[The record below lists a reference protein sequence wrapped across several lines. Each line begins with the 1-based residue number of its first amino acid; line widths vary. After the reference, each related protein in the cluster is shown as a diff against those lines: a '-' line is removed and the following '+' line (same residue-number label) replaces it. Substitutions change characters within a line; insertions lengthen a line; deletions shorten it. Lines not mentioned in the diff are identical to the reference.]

1 MEPQTPETSPD
12 PAATEGMPAAAGA
25 TGSVDAGQPDQAGTE
40 ETVVITDPAAA
51 EPVAD
56 PTEQIAELEAAVR
69 GRTEDL
75 QRLQAEYVNY
85 KRRVDRDRDVAR
97 NAGIETVIVD
107 LMSVL
112 DNLRT
117 AQDHEEMTDGLRL
130 IVDELDRIAGK
141 YGLESYG
148 TKGEP
153 FDPTV
158 HDALMQAPMPG
169 VSEPTVLDVMQ
180 VGYRLRGRV
189 LRAARVAVGM
199 PTPDAPPADAAAP
212 VEDEAAG
219 GDSESTDPIDNA
231 ETAPGQ

>member
-1 MEPQTPETSPD
+1 VEPQIPETSQD
-12 PAATEGMPAAAGA
+12 PAAPEGTPTAAE
-25 TGSVDAGQPDQAGTE
+25 TTGQPDLAA
-40 ETVVITDPAAA
+40 ETVAITEPAAEDTA
-51 EPVAD
+51 T
-56 PTEQIAELEAAVR
+56 TETTAQAQVAELEEALR

-97 NAGIETVIVD
+97 NAGIEAVLLD

-112 DNLRT
+112 DNLRV
-117 AQDHEEMTDGLRL
+117 AQEHEEMTGGLKL
-130 IVDELDRIAGK
+130 MVDELDRIAVK
-141 YGLESYG
+141 YGLETYG
-148 TKGEP
+148 AKGEV

-169 VSEPTVLDVMQ
+169 VGEPTVLDVMQ

-199 PTPDAPPADAAAP
+199 PTGDTPPANTGTSAQTQSADTP
-212 VEDEAAG
+212 ESAG
-219 GDSESTDPIDNA
+219 SSTITDDSGDPA
-231 ETAPGQ
+231 GQ